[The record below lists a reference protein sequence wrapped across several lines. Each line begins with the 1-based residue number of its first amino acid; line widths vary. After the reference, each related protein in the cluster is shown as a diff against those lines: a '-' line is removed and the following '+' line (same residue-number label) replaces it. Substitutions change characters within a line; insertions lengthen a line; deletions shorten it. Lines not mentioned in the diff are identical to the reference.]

1 MRSAR
6 ILALGLSLIAPAVY
20 SQPITQ
26 VTFVRGNTLSQLINN
41 LYGGNGIDLAHTGH
55 EAHFGE
61 TRDFQNF
68 SDTLRAALQSRS
80 FIPVPSSVGLVAYR
94 FNEATGTYERVEG
107 ALGPILSERGST
119 SGKGTLNFST
129 TYTFAS
135 YDTVNGSD
143 VTQLVL
149 HHCLTP
155 DCVGS
160 NPLTSPYL
168 HDTVDI
174 NVHFRLKS
182 QAIALAAVY
191 GLTNRLDVGVVL
203 PYVRNDF
210 QVFTHAFI
218 VLAPGSVPT
227 THFFDPN
234 VETPDQYG
242 TGNAV
247 GIGDVVARA
256 KYRLMPKASFESAVL
271 ADLTL
276 PTGDKNN
283 FLGTGATKLKATYII
298 SKTVHRFTPHLNA
311 GYEVRF
317 GETKLDI
324 FDYRFGTEIA
334 ATPRVTITGDVIG
347 AIRPHASTLFR
358 SVALGDQQLI
368 GHSEIDGAIGAKWK
382 MTGDRALLFNVLVPL
397 NKSGIRPTT
406 VLTAG
411 LQLPL

>member
-1 MRSAR
+1 MRRLR
-6 ILALGLSLIAPAVY
+6 ILALGLSLTTTGASAQI
-20 SQPITQ
+20 SQ
-26 VTFVRGNTLSQLINN
+26 VTFVKGGTLSQLISN

-68 SDTLRAALQSRS
+68 SDTLQAALQSRS
-80 FIPVPSSVGLVAYR
+80 FIPLPSSVGLVSYR
-94 FNEATGTYERVEG
+94 FNETTGTYERVEG

-119 SGKGTLNFST
+119 SGKGTLNFSA
-129 TYTFAS
+129 TYTFAN
-135 YDTVNGSD
+135 YETINGGD

-155 DCVGS
+155 DCVGTA
-160 NPLTSPYL
+160 PLTSPFL
-168 HDTVDI
+168 HDTVNID
-174 NVHFRLKS
+174 VHFRLKS

-191 GLTNRLDVGVVL
+191 GLSNRLDVGLVI

-218 VLAPGSVPT
+218 VLAPGSSPM
-227 THFFDPN
+227 THLFDPN

-242 TGNAV
+242 TGTAV
-247 GIGDVVARA
+247 GIGDIVARA

-298 SKTVHRFTPHLNA
+298 SRTVHRFTPHLNA

-317 GETKLDI
+317 GDTRLDI

-334 ATPRVTITGDVIG
+334 TTPRVTITTDVIG
-347 AIRPHASTLFR
+347 AIRPHASSLFR
-358 SVALGDQQLI
+358 SVALGNQQLI
-368 GHSEIDGAIGAKWK
+368 GRSEIDGDIGAKWK
-382 MTGDRALLFNVLVPL
+382 LTGDRALLFNLLVPL

-406 VLTAG
+406 VVTAG
-411 LQLPL
+411 LQMPL

>member
-191 GLTNRLDVGVVL
+191 GLTTGSTSAWSCRMCAMTFRSSRTPSSSWRPVVFQQRTFSIRTLKPPINTAPATRL
-203 PYVRNDF
+203 
-210 QVFTHAFI
+210 
-218 VLAPGSVPT
+218 
-227 THFFDPN
+227 
-234 VETPDQYG
+234 
-242 TGNAV
+242 
-247 GIGDVVARA
+247 
-256 KYRLMPKASFESAVL
+256 ESA
-271 ADLTL
+271 T
-276 PTGDKNN
+276 
-283 FLGTGATKLKATYII
+283 
-298 SKTVHRFTPHLNA
+298 SSR
-311 GYEVRF
+311 VRS
-317 GETKLDI
+317 
-324 FDYRFGTEIA
+324 IA
-334 ATPRVTITGDVIG
+334 
-347 AIRPHASTLFR
+347 
-358 SVALGDQQLI
+358 
-368 GHSEIDGAIGAKWK
+368 
-382 MTGDRALLFNVLVPL
+382 
-397 NKSGIRPTT
+397 
-406 VLTAG
+406 
-411 LQLPL
+411 